1 MTYMNLLLDIAEAR
15 KRGGLSQ
22 EQLALRLGVPRL
34 KITRLEAGVGSVDTL
49 THVMSALDFRVSG
62 VARGPDLPTQI
73 RARRERLKWS
83 IDKMSAKTGLDSRTI
98 LAVERGEGTVIS
110 LLSILRVIAPDA
122 KRSEPPRASWAYDP
136 ANMERDQRFTPKWFL
151 SHIVES
157 FGSIDLD
164 PCAHELA
171 SVESRR
177 KILLPECG
185 LDASWQ
191 GAGLTF
197 INPPF
202 SAVTRWMS
210 RAAEAWDRKE
220 VSAIAMLVPA
230 RTDSEVYQ
238 QIVSRDADTLF
249 LGGRMRFESAK
260 GLAWPAPFSLMLIL
274 WGMSEEQIARFI
286 GRAPSVRMRPW
297 RGGRDVA

>member
-1 MTYMNLLLDIAEAR
+1 MNLTHELAESR
-15 KRGGLSQ
+15 KRGGFSQ
-22 EQLALRLGVPRL
+22 EQLAIRLGVPRL
-34 KITRLEAGVGSVDTL
+34 KITRLESGVGSVDIL
-49 THVMSALDFRVSG
+49 VRVMSTLDFRVAG
-62 VARGPDLPTQI
+62 VARGPDLPRQL

-83 IDKMSAKTGLDSRTI
+83 IDKMAANTGLDRRTI
-98 LAVERGEGTVIS
+98 LGVERGEGTVAS
-110 LLSILRVIAPDA
+110 LLLMLNAIAPDA
-122 KRSEPPRASWAYDP
+122 KRSQPPRASWAYD
-136 ANMERDQRFTPKWFL
+136 AGNMERDQRFTPQWFL

-197 INPPF
+197 INPPY

-220 VSAIAMLVPA
+220 VSTIAMLVPA

-238 QIVSRDADTLF
+238 RVVSRDADTLF
-249 LGGRMRFESAK
+249 LGGRMRFESAN

-274 WGMSEEQIARFI
+274 WGMSEEQIACFI

-297 RGGRDVA
+297 RLGRDVA